1 MNKGGK
7 GKGKGKGKDK
17 PLTKEEKAKAAADAV
32 NDIEND
38 EYKLELANECW
49 SLLKMIK
56 WEEDLAGLFQDERQ
70 RINYFWIVSKK
81 ELDDKQAEQRNK
93 EREFEDLKEKHQI
106 EIKVYQQRVKH
117 LLFQNLDKLTELKL
131 ESEVTLKNQED
142 EHWVQSRELKA
153 DVWALKV
160 QEKEQLIRQEDYM
173 WALQKDNNKKQSSIR
188 AEYERLANEI
198 KLKYTNMMLNLWKKM
213 EEKRKRI
220 ISQIENKKNQ
230 AIKDLTLQHEK
241 KYTNIK
247 NYY

>member
-1 MNKGGK
+1 M
-7 GKGKGKGKDK
+7 
-17 PLTKEEKAKAAADAV
+17 
-32 NDIEND
+32 
-38 EYKLELANECW
+38 
-49 SLLKMIK
+49 
-56 WEEDLAGLFQDERQ
+56 
-70 RINYFWIVSKK
+70 
-81 ELDDKQAEQRNK
+81 
-93 EREFEDLKEKHQI
+93 KEKHQI